1 MKMKRVAGFTLLTL
15 GILLAGFDLAADSI
29 YGHISYVDNEAL
41 VIRAD
46 GSESRAMVNLPL
58 VPGDTLVT
66 STAGRCELQ
75 FDNGT
80 VVRLDKDSRLRITTV
95 LAPSLTSKW
104 KITTLELLRGQMYSL
119 PQTYHGEMFQVV
131 TPAATIKLKARTA
144 ATFRLDAGGG
154 ASFFCDSGRF
164 DLLYGAEGGSLRKAK
179 VKAGQAYAI
188 SPANE
193 LSDHP
198 EARGTEFIA
207 WNEYVNRHFKE
218 LHYAV
223 NKVPVNLSRFKNKA
237 LVLWAE
243 KWSSLFGEWVYD
255 DLFGYVW
262 KPADEQF
269 ALAGRPF
276 FHADIVRIDGQM
288 FLVPQQAWGW
298 VPAHLG
304 TWVWLKNGWTWI
316 PGEWFH
322 PGIVHF
328 QGHTV
333 FPSLNYFLWLAYGN
347 YDLFHI
353 YCYDGPEAWRLAYLK
368 IFKREIKKP
377 DLTLLPPRVEKVLR
391 LARKLPDAGKRLGLD
406 RSLPIM
412 DAAGPVSSA
421 PPPASPAPVRDRLA
435 AVTDK
440 AGEGG
445 HALARD
451 WNPDRR
457 WAARNGY
464 SIHYSSSVNSVLC
477 PELKLSSSRLRG
489 AERMIL
495 RESILQQ
502 GVSSPAA
509 AQAPSGLNP
518 ADPAK
523 SNPAQNEAAQPGKQD
538 DKDGKGK

>member
-1 MKMKRVAGFTLLTL
+1 MKLKKSAGLAFLAL
-15 GILLAGFDLAADSI
+15 GILLAGLNLAAESI

-66 STAGRCELQ
+66 STFGRCELQ

-80 VVRLDKDSRLRITTV
+80 VIRLDKDSRLRITTV

-104 KITTLELLRGQMYSL
+104 KITTLDLLRGRMYSL

-131 TPAATIKLKARTA
+131 TPVATVRLTARTA
-144 ATFRLDAGGG
+144 ATIRLDAGGG
-154 ASFFCDSGRF
+154 ASFFCDSGKF
-164 DLLYGAEGGSLRKAK
+164 ELLYGAEGGALKKAK
-179 VKAGQAYAI
+179 VKAGRAYAI

-193 LSDHP
+193 LSDRP

-243 KWSSLFGEWVYD
+243 KWSSLCGEWIYD

-269 ALAGRPF
+269 ALSERPF

-288 FLVPQQAWGW
+288 FLVPQEAWGW

-328 QGHTV
+328 QDRFM

-347 YDLFHI
+347 YDLFNI
-353 YCYDGPEAWRLAYLK
+353 YRNDGPDAWRLAYRK

-377 DLTLLPPRVEKVLR
+377 DLALLPPQVEKILR
-391 LARKLPDAGKRLGLD
+391 LARKLPDAGKRFGLD
-406 RSLPIM
+406 RSLPVV
-412 DAAGPVSSA
+412 DAPVPARSA
-421 PPPASPAPVRDRLA
+421 PAAAAPAPVRDRIA
-435 AVTDK
+435 GVTDK

-445 HALARD
+445 RALARD

-457 WAARNGY
+457 WAARNSY
-464 SIHYSSSVNSVLC
+464 SIRYSSSGNSVVC
-477 PELKLSSSRLRG
+477 PELKLSSSGMRRI
-489 AERMIL
+489 ERMIF
-495 RESILQQ
+495 RETLIRQAT
-502 GVSSPAA
+502 SPFAV
-509 AQAPSGLNP
+509 QEPSASNA

-523 SNPAQNEAAQPGKQD
+523 ANPAQNEAAQPGKQD
-538 DKDGKGK
+538 GKGK